1 MTDTFVLNLSP
12 DAAWYIRSV
21 VRPGMEIDWPG
32 DSPGKAADV
41 TLRGLRQKVNHAIL
55 QFVDHKEKEV
65 NIDCTEAE
73 AWLIDSA
80 VSSDGGGVATDLLLQ
95 LFRGMRYL
103 DMRKDG
109 SEL

>member
-1 MTDTFVLNLSP
+1 
-12 DAAWYIRSV
+12 
-21 VRPGMEIDWPG
+21 MEIDWPG

-55 QFVDHKEKEV
+55 QFVDHKEKAV
-65 NIDCTEAE
+65 NIDCSEAE
-73 AWLIDSA
+73 AWVIDSA